1 MDYINLE
8 QYINNVELQ
17 KECSKILSN
26 LNRIEFSTNVKLR
39 DLKFNIGS
47 LSDISRARAEYEF
60 YQYERYEK
68 KDSRYIGS
76 VYKFDRFNELE
87 RIGVSRN
94 SHWNTSIVSFEDSLD
109 FIFGCLFRIKQGDL
123 INFCERKNLC
133 YRDYSR
139 CLLGGGHYKELYI
152 TDLYGFSS
160 EFDYVIRK
168 IGSDDSIEKKL
179 FYTQLSEFCHYFRDS
194 LMSVL
199 NTSLCNDGNTMLISA
214 GASSLVFNSKKKI
227 DEVVLVKYKIYETK
241 LKTLCVGKGEYLDSL
256 HKCLDC

>member
-60 YQYERYEK
+60 YQYERCEK

-94 SHWNTSIVSFEDSLD
+94 SHWNC
-109 FIFGCLFRIKQGDL
+109 FI
-123 INFCERKNLC
+123 
-133 YRDYSR
+133 
-139 CLLGGGHYKELYI
+139 
-152 TDLYGFSS
+152 
-160 EFDYVIRK
+160 
-168 IGSDDSIEKKL
+168 
-179 FYTQLSEFCHYFRDS
+179 
-194 LMSVL
+194 
-199 NTSLCNDGNTMLISA
+199 
-214 GASSLVFNSKKKI
+214 
-227 DEVVLVKYKIYETK
+227 
-241 LKTLCVGKGEYLDSL
+241 
-256 HKCLDC
+256 